1 LALSEVATYPIIVP
15 LSSALN
21 VEALQFD
28 YNNLGPIFV
37 QNLVDKLVANKRSD
51 NIRTGSQSIGA
62 GNSPGAGS
70 RDSSILTDET
80 ESNAAT
86 TSYHPRSGNQD
97 QKTQGLISLSFEG
110 NTNIGD
116 RGAQAIAHLIQTQN
130 AFSNNLKVVNLNECG
145 ITNAGFEHL
154 KQALRHRAAMA
165 NSLHLTHVK
174 ITIERNNIEEG
185 YEE

>member
-51 NIRTGSQSIGA
+51 NIRTGSQSIGVA
-62 GNSPGAGS
+62 NSPGPGS

-154 KQALRHRAAMA
+154 KQALRQRAAMA

-185 YEE
+185 DEE